1 MLTGSQSPQCVR
13 RPMVDVILLSG
24 TCELA
29 RSRKLWE
36 YVFAENNSVIVL
48 KVCILH
54 QFIGSSMH

>member
-1 MLTGSQSPQCVR
+1 
-13 RPMVDVILLSG
+13 MVDVILLSG